1 MFSSRL
7 PPSLAPNALTRAV
20 QDLRASGV
28 SWIDLTETNPTAVGL
43 EYPAD
48 VLHALADPRARQ
60 YSPEALGLRVAR
72 EAIAGDY
79 ARRGRLVSPDRVVV
93 TASTSEAYAIL
104 FKLLCDPGDAALV
117 PQPSYPLFNLLAGLE
132 AVALRPYRLLD
143 DDGWSIDRRTVL
155 EALDAMTPAVRAVLI
170 VSPNN
175 PTGSILSRADVDWLA
190 GECAPRDVALIVDE
204 VFADYPL
211 AARRI
216 EDSPLADS
224 PREQRDH
231 PCLTF
236 TLGGLSKSAGLP
248 QVKLGWIAVGG
259 PEARAVE
266 SLHRL
271 DMICDTYLSVSTPVQ
286 LAAPALIQA
295 GATVRAAI
303 QARVLRNLAA
313 LREKLRARPE
323 LTLLEPEA
331 GWFAVWQVPAIESE
345 ESLVLRLLT
354 ASHVL
359 VHPGYFFDFSREAF
373 LVTSLLPVP
382 QVFDN
387 GIGRVLGAIGPGH

>member
-7 PPSLAPNALTRAV
+7 PPSLAPNALTQAI
-20 QDLRASGV
+20 QELRASGTP
-28 SWIDLTETNPTAVGL
+28 WIDLTETNPTAVGL

-48 VLHALADPRARQ
+48 VLHALADPRARK
-60 YSPEALGLRVAR
+60 YTPDALGLRVAR

-93 TASTSEAYAIL
+93 TASTSDAYSIL
-104 FKLLCDPGDAALV
+104 FKLLCDPGDAVLV

-132 AVALRPYRLLD
+132 GVGLRPYRLLAH
-143 DDGWSIDRRTVL
+143 DGWSIDRRTVL
-155 EALDAMTPAVRAVLI
+155 EAMTAAVRAVLV

-175 PTGSILSRADVDWLA
+175 PTGSILRRADVDWLA
-190 GECAPRDVALIVDE
+190 GECASRDVALVVDE

-211 AARRI
+211 GTGPI
-216 EDSPLADS
+216 KGPPLGDGPLVGENDS
-224 PREQRDH
+224 
-231 PCLTF
+231 CLTF

-248 QVKLGWIAVGG
+248 QVKLGWIAVSG
-259 PEARAVE
+259 PAGRAVE

-271 DMICDTYLSVSTPVQ
+271 DVICDTYLSVSTSVQ
-286 LAAPALIQA
+286 AAAPALINA
-295 GATVRAAI
+295 GATIRAAI
-303 QARVLRNLAA
+303 RARVMQNLAA

-323 LTLLEPEA
+323 LTLVEPEA
-331 GWFAVWQVPAIESE
+331 GWSAVWQVPAIESE

-354 ASHVL
+354 TSRVL
-359 VHPGYFFDFSREAF
+359 VHPGYFFDFPREAF

-382 QVFDN
+382 QVFDD
-387 GIGRVLGAIGPGH
+387 GIGRILGAIGPDR

>member
-7 PPSLAPNALTRAV
+7 PPSLAPNALTRAM
-20 QDLRASGV
+20 QDLRESGA

-48 VLHALADPRARQ
+48 VLHALADPRARR
-60 YSPEALGLRVAR
+60 YSPEALGLPVAR
-72 EAIAGDY
+72 EAIAGEY

-93 TASTSEAYAIL
+93 TASTSDAYSML
-104 FKLLCDPGDAALV
+104 FKLVCDPGDAVLV

-132 AVALRPYRLLD
+132 AAALRPYQLLD
-143 DDGWSIDRRTVL
+143 DDGWSIDRRSVL
-155 EALDAMTPAVRAVLI
+155 EAMTPAVRAVVV

-175 PTGSILSRADVDWLA
+175 PTGSILRRADWDWLA
-190 GECAPRDVALIVDE
+190 GECASRDVALIVDE

-211 AARRI
+211 APHPI
-216 EDSPLADS
+216 EGLPLADH
-224 PREQRDH
+224 PRGARNEA
-231 PCLTF
+231 CLTF
-236 TLGGLSKSAGLP
+236 ALGGLSKSAGLP

-259 PEARAVE
+259 PDARVVE
-266 SLHRL
+266 SLRRL
-271 DMICDTYLSVSTPVQ
+271 EMICDTYLSVSTPVQ
-286 LAAPALIQA
+286 LAVPALVHA
-295 GATVRAAI
+295 GATIRAAI
-303 QARVLRNLAA
+303 QTRVMRNLAA

-323 LTLLEPEA
+323 LTLVEPEA
-331 GWFAVWQVPAIESE
+331 GWSAVWQVPAIESE
-345 ESLVLRLLT
+345 ESLALRLLT
-354 ASHVL
+354 RSHVL

-382 QVFDN
+382 QVFDD